1 MKKNRLFFLVF
12 FICFLNSAYAQDSIA
27 NLPIEKKSYE
37 MEFENGL
44 FIRGKAIGGFF
55 FHAKKKRILF

>member
-1 MKKNRLFFLVF
+1 MKKNRLFVLVF
-12 FICFLNSAYAQDSIA
+12 FIFFLNSAYAQDSIV
-27 NLPIEKKSYE
+27 NLPIEKKPYE

-55 FHAKKKRILF
+55 FHA

>member
-1 MKKNRLFFLVF
+1 MKKNRLFVLVF
-12 FICFLNSAYAQDSIA
+12 FICFLNSAYAQDSIV
-27 NLPIEKKSYE
+27 NLPIEKKPYE

-55 FHAKKKRILF
+55 FHA